1 MTHEPNPELDL
12 VLDRT
17 VDVSPEQVFKAWTT
31 PEIIV
36 QWFAPRPW
44 KTTKSEVDLQ
54 PGGVF
59 LNVMESP
66 DGQSFPGEGCIL
78 EVVENRKLVWT
89 STMKRGYRPND
100 PNGAFTFTAVITME
114 PHEGGTKYRALV
126 IHGDAE
132 ARKQHEEMGFHGGWG
147 QCFDQL
153 VELVKT
159 L

>member
-12 VLDRT
+12 YFDRI
-17 VDVSPEQVFKAWTT
+17 VDVTPEQVFKAWTT
-31 PEIIV
+31 PEIMV
-36 QWFAPRPW
+36 HWFAPKPW
-44 KTTKSEVDLQ
+44 KTTKAEVDLQ

-59 LNVMESP
+59 LTVMKSP
-66 DGQSFPGEGCIL
+66 EGQSFPGEGCIL

-100 PNGAFTFTAVITME
+100 PGAPFIFTAVITME

-126 IHGDAE
+126 IHGDPE
-132 ARKQHEEMGFHGGWG
+132 SRKKHEEMGFHAGWG

-153 VELVKT
+153 VELVKGS
-159 L
+159 